1 MNYPIAL
8 KGFYRTMPIK
18 KHINLNQGCFL
29 NPTNKQIVVNLAS
42 EDILN
47 LITQELK
54 TRYSPE
60 TQKNLLE
67 ESSKLLP
74 NFVFQELLQ
83 RQQQVVDI
91 NPDSL
96 MVVSCQIAEAEV
108 DDLGFDLNVEVY
120 FVVGDA
126 KGQNHFRANQIVLWS
141 NIWGDEE
148 QPFDLEDELG
158 EQFWTSYQ
166 IQLLFDE
173 KEQQTIELELS
184 QTDDYAARLEFSP
197 SLKRFSPSI
206 VPFTDNDF

>member
-1 MNYPIAL
+1 
-8 KGFYRTMPIK
+8 
-18 KHINLNQGCFL
+18 
-29 NPTNKQIVVNLAS
+29 
-42 EDILN
+42 
-47 LITQELK
+47 
-54 TRYSPE
+54 
-60 TQKNLLE
+60 
-67 ESSKLLP
+67 
-74 NFVFQELLQ
+74 
-83 RQQQVVDI
+83 
-91 NPDSL
+91 

-108 DDLGFDLNVEVY
+108 DDLGFDLNIEVY
-120 FVVGDA
+120 FVVGNT

-173 KEQQTIELELS
+173 KEQQTIEMELS
-184 QTDDYAARLEFSP
+184 QTDDYAASLEFSP

>member
-1 MNYPIAL
+1 
-8 KGFYRTMPIK
+8 MPIQ

-29 NPTNKQIVVNLAS
+29 NSANKQIVVNLAS

-47 LITQELK
+47 LIAQELK

-60 TQKNLLE
+60 TKKNLLE

-74 NFVFQELLQ
+74 TFVFQELLQ

-96 MVVSCQIAEAEV
+96 IVVSCQIAEAEV

-120 FVVGDA
+120 FVVGDT

-184 QTDDYAARLEFSP
+184 QIDDYAARLEFSP

-206 VPFTDNDF
+206 ISFTDNDF

>member
-1 MNYPIAL
+1 MS
-8 KGFYRTMPIK
+8 IK

-29 NPTNKQIVVNLAS
+29 NPANKQIVVNLAS
-42 EDILN
+42 KDILN
-47 LITQELK
+47 LIAQELK

-60 TQKNLLE
+60 NQKNLLE

-74 NFVFQELLQ
+74 SFVFQELLQ

-96 MVVSCQIAEAEV
+96 IVVSCQIAEVEV
-108 DDLGFDLNVEVY
+108 DDLGFNLNIEVY
-120 FVVGDA
+120 FVVGDT

-173 KEQQTIELELS
+173 KDQETIELELS

-197 SLKRFSPSI
+197 SLKIFSPSI
-206 VPFTDNDF
+206 VPFTDNDL

>member
-1 MNYPIAL
+1 
-8 KGFYRTMPIK
+8 MPIK

-29 NPTNKQIVVNLAS
+29 NPADKQIVVNLAS

-47 LITQELK
+47 LIAQELK

-96 MVVSCQIAEAEV
+96 IVVSCQIAEAEV

-120 FVVGDA
+120 FVVGDT
-126 KGQNHFRANQIVLWS
+126 KSQNHFRANQIVLWS

-158 EQFWTSYQ
+158 EQFWASYQ

-184 QTDDYAARLEFSP
+184 QTDDYAARLEFAP

-206 VPFTDNDF
+206 VPFTDNDL

>member
-1 MNYPIAL
+1 
-8 KGFYRTMPIK
+8 MPIK

-29 NPTNKQIVVNLAS
+29 NPANQQIVVNLAS

-60 TQKNLLE
+60 TQKTLLE

-96 MVVSCQIAEAEV
+96 IVVSCQIAEAEV

-120 FVVGDA
+120 FVVGDT

-141 NIWGDEE
+141 NIWGDDE

-184 QTDDYAARLEFSP
+184 QTDDYAARLEFYP
-197 SLKRFSPSI
+197 SLKRFSSSI
-206 VPFTDNDF
+206 VPFTDNDL

>member
-1 MNYPIAL
+1 
-8 KGFYRTMPIK
+8 MPIK
-18 KHINLNQGCFL
+18 NHINLNQGCFL
-29 NPTNKQIVVNLAS
+29 NPANKQIVVNLAS
-42 EDILN
+42 ENILN

-54 TRYSPE
+54 NRYSPE
-60 TQKNLLE
+60 TQKNLFE

-83 RQQQVVDI
+83 RQQQLVDI

-96 MVVSCQIAEAEV
+96 IVVSCHIAEAEV

-120 FVVGDA
+120 FVVGDT

-184 QTDDYAARLEFSP
+184 QIDDYAARLEFSP